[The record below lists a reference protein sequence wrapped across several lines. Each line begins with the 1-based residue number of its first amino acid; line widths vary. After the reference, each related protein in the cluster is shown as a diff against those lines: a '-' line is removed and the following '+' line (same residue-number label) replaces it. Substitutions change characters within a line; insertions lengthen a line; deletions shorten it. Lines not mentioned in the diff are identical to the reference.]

1 MLKLKKILL
10 PTDFSRC
17 AEQALSHTVFLAE
30 KYNAEIHL
38 LHVLTLFEDQPI
50 LVNDEIAET
59 EEMIRKLEDVV
70 EKQLNKVVNY
80 HDSDDL
86 SIITTKKRGMSAAPV
101 ILEYASDEDIDLIV
115 MGTHGRRGLGHLL
128 LGSATEEVVRM
139 AKCPVFS
146 VRESEKP
153 KSLEAIN
160 KVLVPVDFSDHS
172 KSALAYAA
180 EIASSYRAQL
190 QLLHI
195 IEETTHPAYSLSGKS
210 SKIDLVPG
218 IEEDYR
224 KKIRQMIQET
234 GISPEGTEIIINSGQ
249 AALEI
254 IKFAD
259 ENLSDLI
266 VIATHGLTGIERF
279 LLGSV
284 TEKVVRVAPCPV
296 FTIKAFNKNLIG
308 N

>member
-17 AEQALSHTVFLAE
+17 AEQALAHTVFLAE

-86 SIITTKKRGMSAAPV
+86 AIITTKKRGMSAAPV

-172 KSALAYAA
+172 KSALAYAS

-234 GISPEGTEIIINSGQ
+234 GIPLEGTEIIINSGQ

-284 TEKVVRVAPCPV
+284 TEKVVRMAPCPV
-296 FTIKAFNKNLIG
+296 FTIKAFNKN
-308 N
+308 

>member
-17 AEQALSHTVFLAE
+17 AEQALAHTVFLAE

-86 SIITTKKRGMSAAPV
+86 AIITTKKRAMSAAPV

-172 KSALAYAA
+172 KSALAYAS

-234 GISPEGTEIIINSGQ
+234 GIPLEGTEIIINSGQ

-284 TEKVVRVAPCPV
+284 TEKVVRMAPCPV
-296 FTIKAFNKNLIG
+296 FTIKAFNKN
-308 N
+308 